1 MQFSSISSRN
11 IAFGVLVLLAILI
24 MTTTFSIK
32 NSILT
37 SVFGVKN
44 VKAYSDIDNLNNLN
58 NYESVNREGFT
69 IREGFTFNTNKDE
82 ESIDE
87 CINRKLA
94 SLKTELGGSKGIND
108 IKKTLNNAKQ
118 ICDYEATKS
127 MMNLLSANKT
137 TKTINLEDIFNDTD
151 NKDCGR
157 CKDYTQISSK
167 LKDMID
173 SL

>member
-1 MQFSSISSRN
+1 MKQYLVIILLTILSISAYTSN
-11 IAFGVLVLLAILI
+11 IKKTIKTESEKKIKINRIVGVFPILL
-24 MTTTFSIK
+24 
-32 NSILT
+32 
-37 SVFGVKN
+37 
-44 VKAYSDIDNLNNLN
+44 
-58 NYESVNREGFT
+58 
-69 IREGFTFNTNKDE
+69 FNTDKDE

-94 SLKTELGGSKGIND
+94 SLKTELGGNKGIND

-173 SL
+173 KYEEIER